1 MADGYLPRTAD
12 IQVRE
17 ALTYSG
23 GVLIEGV
30 RACGKTSTGC
40 VHAASEVDLDSDLP
54 AVRTA
59 AQVDPNLLLDGNTP
73 RLLDEWQVQP
83 DLWNLVRRRI
93 DDRGTPGQ
101 FILTG
106 SALPAEDAM
115 RHSGAHRITKIRM
128 RPMTLAERGLGTAT
142 ISLSALFDGESV
154 TPVLDAGGDVRQAI
168 DELVHGGWP
177 ADLTLTTTQAQRHLR
192 DYLDDVVSIDIG
204 RLDGEPR
211 RDPVRV
217 AALLRSLARHVGT
230 ETTYATIAADVQ
242 GVSLTPETVV
252 TYLGTLRRL
261 FLVEEQPAWAPHLR
275 SRTAVRTSPKLHF
288 VDPALAAAAIGASP
302 ERLLRDLETAGQ
314 WFESQV
320 VQHLRVFSEPLGG
333 RIFHYR
339 DKSGREADAVIEL
352 PDGRWGLIEV
362 KLGQRQIPAAQAS
375 LAAVA
380 EVIDPARTGTPT
392 FQAIVTADGPTLTLD
407 PEAHVVTFPLRGL
420 VR

>member
-17 ALTYSG
+17 ALTCSG
-23 GVLIEGV
+23 GVLIKGV
-30 RACGKTSTGC
+30 RACGKTSTGR

-54 AVRTA
+54 AV
-59 AQVDPNLLLDGNTP
+59 
-73 RLLDEWQVQP
+73 
-83 DLWNLVRRRI
+83 
-93 DDRGTPGQ
+93 
-101 FILTG
+101 
-106 SALPAEDAM
+106 
-115 RHSGAHRITKIRM
+115 
-128 RPMTLAERGLGTAT
+128 
-142 ISLSALFDGESV
+142 
-154 TPVLDAGGDVRQAI
+154 
-168 DELVHGGWP
+168 
-177 ADLTLTTTQAQRHLR
+177 
-192 DYLDDVVSIDIG
+192 
-204 RLDGEPR
+204 
-211 RDPVRV
+211 
-217 AALLRSLARHVGT
+217 
-230 ETTYATIAADVQ
+230 
-242 GVSLTPETVV
+242 
-252 TYLGTLRRL
+252 
-261 FLVEEQPAWAPHLR
+261 
-275 SRTAVRTSPKLHF
+275 RTAVRTSPKLHF